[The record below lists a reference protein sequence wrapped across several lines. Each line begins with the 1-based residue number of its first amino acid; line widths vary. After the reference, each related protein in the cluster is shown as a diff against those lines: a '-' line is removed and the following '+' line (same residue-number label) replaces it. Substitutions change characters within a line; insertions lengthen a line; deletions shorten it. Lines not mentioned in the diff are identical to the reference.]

1 MATNEPAK
9 TEDDVT
15 SLQTKVKFAQLL
27 DFLTTV
33 SDVRVYFFNDT
44 SVYYTYR
51 GIPALTA
58 NPLYDLRA
66 TAIHGGTTSGP
77 TGLGGEIVF
86 TIIWNDNSPAFLL
99 YTCVGG
105 RQMFHI
111 IAGAKTLT
119 DSQLEIIKN
128 ILVGMGFNTDNFHF
142 LKYSD

>member
-1 MATNEPAK
+1 MATNQPAK
-9 TEDDVT
+9 TEDDVR
-15 SLQTKVKFAQLL
+15 SLQSKVKFLQLT
-27 DFLTTV
+27 DILTTI
-33 SDVRVYFFNDT
+33 SDIRVYFFNDT

-51 GIPALTA
+51 GLPSLSS
-58 NPLYDLRA
+58 NPLFDLRA
-66 TAIHGGTTSGP
+66 TAIHGGSSSGP

-86 TIIWNDNSPAFLL
+86 TIIWNDNSPAYLA

-119 DSQLEIIKN
+119 DNQLQIIKN
-128 ILVGMGFNTDNFHF
+128 ILVGMGFNTNNFIF